1 MSKLPLVAAGSG
13 VAALL
18 LCVPASLSGA
28 QSLLQQTDNHPL
40 LLLGMRALL
49 NCSFGALFGSSAWVL
64 LVGNPLLRKH
74 LNRKQL
80 SESLFVVCLLILQ
93 FKLKCLTERRASHK
107 WPLVGVW

>member
-18 LCVPASLSGA
+18 LCVPASLSGS
-28 QSLLQQTDNHPL
+28 QSLLQQSDNHPL

-80 SESLFVVCLLILQ
+80 SKLLCFVVLYLLIFQL
-93 FKLKCLTERRASHK
+93 KLKYWRNVEPA
-107 WPLVGVW
+107 